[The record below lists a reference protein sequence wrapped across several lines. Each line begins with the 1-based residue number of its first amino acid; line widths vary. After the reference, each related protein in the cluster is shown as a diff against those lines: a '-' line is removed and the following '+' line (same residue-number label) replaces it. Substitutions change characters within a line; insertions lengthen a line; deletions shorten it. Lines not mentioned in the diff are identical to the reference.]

1 MHDLPYVRHDFMH
14 SHLAKTLG
22 SNLFLKL
29 ISGDCASFNTNLGEF
44 LILRLVERGNKMIP
58 FPYHKTY

>member
-1 MHDLPYVRHDFMH
+1 MHDLPYVRNDFMH

-29 ISGDCASFNTNLGEF
+29 ISEDCASFNTNLGGF
-44 LILRLVERGNKMIP
+44 LILRLVERGIK
-58 FPYHKTY
+58 